1 VCNFLGGA
9 YHFGISCK
17 SAIYNAVFR
26 HSPWLHTYY
35 IAMGIHTADASP
47 IAAVRRLVRNPARA
61 GTPECSTPTS
71 QNIPTG
77 SHCSQQVNA
86 SA

>member
-1 VCNFLGGA
+1 
-9 YHFGISCK
+9 
-17 SAIYNAVFR
+17 
-26 HSPWLHTYY
+26 
-35 IAMGIHTADASP
+35 MGIHTADASP